1 MASSSTLWATA
12 SKEWVIP
19 SKPKP
24 GRKPKKDPPVT
35 TSQDADEAD
44 SKGRRVQNR
53 AAQRAFRERK
63 QSQLAELQARILSY
77 EQGEIERNVAL
88 QQIAK
93 RLKEENERLV
103 QQNATLKSRVAELEL
118 QQQRQQEHSQPSK
131 AADSEKKRPRTES
144 LTAASHAKKRPRAA
158 TVTVDIRMESP
169 PAASPAASSAYSPE
183 SIPTPEDEPHAHH
196 PSSTYS
202 PQYDASSEGI
212 NGILD
217 FSPMK
222 ADSMPSYPPFD
233 CGFCSETTSCVCR
246 EMMDNL
252 KADSFV
258 DPSSLVMLDQ
268 TQQPL
273 ATLPDFSNRQSVA
286 SPPPAPRSSSLLENV
301 PAYQAAV
308 PLRRRGPKVST
319 KPIFPVFPASDS
331 EGQNSSSGAV
341 CSGDPSNCAACG
353 DDSFGKAFCSAI
365 EENVMSH
372 GTCENC
378 PSQDLNQPLDP
389 AREARG
395 STVGHDGCCG
405 NPMLCPGCP
414 PTSSQAASSA
424 NRGKNPDYIP
434 TNQAWKQIKEHPN
447 VQFADLALLA
457 EVVASRSKC
466 TGPRVVITPPPERA
480 NDPIYRRESPPQ
492 LVPQEVLME
501 CGRRRVREVHSEA
514 VRDALRLLDAKFT

>member
-1 MASSSTLWATA
+1 MNS
-12 SKEWVIP
+12 
-19 SKPKP
+19 
-24 GRKPKKDPPVT
+24 
-35 TSQDADEAD
+35 
-44 SKGRRVQNR
+44 

-103 QQNATLKSRVAELEL
+103 QENAALKGRVAELEL
-118 QQQRQQEHSQPSK
+118 QQRQENPHSIK
-131 AADSEKKRPRTES
+131 AADSDKKRPRAES
-144 LTAASHAKKRPRAA
+144 ITASSNTKKRPRAA
-158 TVTVDIRMESP
+158 TAAADIRMASP
-169 PAASPAASSAYSPE
+169 SAASPVASSPYSPE
-183 SIPTPEDEPHAHH
+183 SIPTPSDESH
-196 PSSTYS
+196 PSAAY
-202 PQYDASSEGI
+202 PDQYDTSSVAM
-212 NGILD
+212 NGLLD

-222 ADSMPSYPPFD
+222 ISDPMPSFPPFD
-233 CGFCSETTSCVCR
+233 CGFCSDTTSCVCR
-246 EMMDNL
+246 EMMNNL
-252 KADSFV
+252 KADSFT
-258 DPSSLVMLDQ
+258 DPSSLVMLEQ

-273 ATLPDFSNRQSVA
+273 ATLSDFSNRQSAA
-286 SPPPAPRSSSLLENV
+286 SPPPILRSSSLLENL
-301 PAYQAAV
+301 PAYQPAV
-308 PLRRRGPKVST
+308 PLRRKGPKATT
-319 KPIFPVFPASDS
+319 KSIFPVFPASDS
-331 EGQNSSSGAV
+331 EGPSGVLDAM

-378 PSQDLNQPLDP
+378 PSRDLNQPLDL
-389 AREARG
+389 AREATS
-395 STVGHDGCCG
+395 STARHDGCCG
-405 NPMLCPGCP
+405 NPTLCPGCP
-414 PTSSQAASSA
+414 STSSLAAPGTNSH
-424 NRGKNPDYIP
+424 KNPDYIP

-480 NDPIYRRESPPQ
+480 NNPIYRRNSPPQ

-501 CGRRRVREVHSEA
+501 CGRRRVREVHSDA
-514 VRDALRLLDAKFT
+514 VRDALRMLDAKFT